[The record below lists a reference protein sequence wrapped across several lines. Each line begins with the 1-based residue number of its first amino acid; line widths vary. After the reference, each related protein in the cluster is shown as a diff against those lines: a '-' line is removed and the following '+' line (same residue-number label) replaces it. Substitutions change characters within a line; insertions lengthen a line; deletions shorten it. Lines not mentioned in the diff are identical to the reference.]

1 MIVAIFVDVP
11 FDLADSSDVIDLFS
25 FDFEMLA
32 INWPLFSSVAAI
44 EAHKFGRPPNVIR
57 TDVDVM
63 LRAVNADVHPAAVT
77 VDFDTI
83 FSGRIMKKTHKEN
96 F

>member
-25 FDFEMLA
+25 FDFEMHA
-32 INWPLFSSVAAI
+32 INLPLFSSAAAI

-57 TDVDVM
+57 TDADVM
-63 LRAVNADVHPAAVT
+63 LRVVNADVHPVAVT

-83 FSGRIMKKTHKEN
+83 FGRE
-96 F
+96 

>member
-25 FDFEMLA
+25 FDFEMHA
-32 INWPLFSSVAAI
+32 INWPLFSSAVAI

-57 TDVDVM
+57 TDADVM
-63 LRAVNADVHPAAVT
+63 LRVVNADVHPAAVR

-83 FSGRIMKKTHKEN
+83 FGGE
-96 F
+96 